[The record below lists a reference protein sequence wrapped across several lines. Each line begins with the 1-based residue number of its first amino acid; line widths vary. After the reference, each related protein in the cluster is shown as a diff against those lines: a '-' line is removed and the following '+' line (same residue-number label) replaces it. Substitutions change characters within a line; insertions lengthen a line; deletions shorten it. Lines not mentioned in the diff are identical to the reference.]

1 MHGTG
6 WPIRGPA
13 MVSKEIMA
21 PPPPVAKVQ
30 PKLVTHSGTSI
41 GARAVPEETAV
52 AFTYG
57 SATFAVMMATPQD
70 IEDFAIGFSLTEG
83 IIESQPEIASIEVI
97 AHEQGIEARMALACA
112 RDKQLLSRRRQL
124 AGPAG
129 CGLCGI
135 ESLEAAVRPPRDVK
149 AQLRIDVDILFAA
162 VGSLREHQ
170 RLNTMTKAVHAAGFW
185 SAGENRFVA
194 VREDVGRHNAL
205 DKLAGALACT
215 GTDPASGFIVLS
227 SRLSIE
233 LVQKAATIGCPMLVA
248 VSAPTNFALRAAE
261 AAGMTLIAV
270 AREDS
275 FEIFTHPQ
283 RVVMTAPDEA
293 R

>member
-1 MHGTG
+1 
-6 WPIRGPA
+6 
-13 MVSKEIMA
+13 MVNDEAVVM
-21 PPPPVAKVQ
+21 PPSIITTQ
-30 PKLVTHSGTSI
+30 RTLVTHNDVSEGV
-41 GARAVPEETAV
+41 RAIPEETAI
-52 AFTYG
+52 ALSYG
-57 SATFAVMMATPQD
+57 SATFAVMMATPEH

-83 IIESQPEIASIEVI
+83 IIERTSEIASLEIVP
-97 AHEQGIEARMALACA
+97 HEQGIEARMTLAGA
-112 RDKQLLSRRRQL
+112 RDEQLLSRRRRL

-135 ESLEAAVRPPRDVK
+135 ESLEAAVRPPREVK
-149 AQLRIDVDILFAA
+149 SDLRVGADAIFAA

-170 RLNTMTKAVHAAGFW
+170 RLNALTKAVHAAGFW
-185 SAGENRFVA
+185 SAAAHSFVI

-205 DKLAGALACT
+205 DKLAGALARA
-215 GTDPASGFIVLS
+215 GIDAGHGFMMLS

-248 VSAPTNFALRAAE
+248 VSAPTSFALRAAE
-261 AAGMTLIAV
+261 TAGMTLIAV

-275 FEIFTHPQ
+275 FEIFTRPQ
-283 RVVMTAPDEA
+283 RVITAVRDET

>member
-1 MHGTG
+1 MSVPSPFATV
-6 WPIRGPA
+6 PR
-13 MVSKEIMA
+13 
-21 PPPPVAKVQ
+21 
-30 PKLVTHSGTSI
+30 KLVTHTAVSNGT
-41 GARAVPEETAV
+41 RAIPEETAI

-57 SATFAVMMATPQD
+57 SATFAVMMATPESV
-70 IEDFAIGFSLTEG
+70 EDFAIGFSLTEG
-83 IIESQPEIASIEVI
+83 IIEDPSEITSVEVI
-97 AHEQGIEARMALACA
+97 PHEQGIEARMTLAGN
-112 RDKQLLSRRRQL
+112 RDEQLLSRRRRL

-135 ESLEAAVRPPRDVK
+135 ESLEAALRPAREVK
-149 AQLRIDVDILFAA
+149 SDLRTDARAIFSAI
-162 VGSLREHQ
+162 GSLRDHQ
-170 RLNTMTKAVHAAGFW
+170 RLNAATKAVHAAGFW
-185 SAGENRFVA
+185 SPAENRFAA

-205 DKLAGALACT
+205 DKLAGALAHL
-215 GTDPASGFIVLS
+215 GVDPASGFIVLS

-233 LVQKAATIGCPMLVA
+233 LVQKAAMIGCPMLVA

-261 AAGMTLIAV
+261 AAGMTLVAV

-283 RVVMTAPDEA
+283 RVITTVPDEA